1 MNQTLDDLEYL
12 LSQPT
17 KPKKNFW
24 KRISEFF
31 KELKV
36 LWFIFTVLFL
46 WTYLV
51 TNAQLVI
58 DNVSDH
64 FSAEEVEWISEDN
77 THSSFTINQDIVQ
90 QKAEEVDALI
100 ETYWDTI
107 SKQQEIAQDM
117 DHFLQH
123 NLNSYEFSFNL
134 LPPTNRLI
142 IPAINLDVPLI
153 KTDIR
158 NYDNFDE
165 KTFDSD
171 LENGVVKYPTTP
183 NPGEWG
189 NAFFFGHTSQE
200 YWKKNPYGTVF
211 RNIPQLKPDDKIQ
224 IVRNWVLYEYKV
236 LDTVVVW
243 PKDVNDSYV
252 NFWEEWKEYITLMW
266 CYPIWRTD
274 KRMMVFAERI

>member
-1 MNQTLDDLEYL
+1 MNQTLADLECL

-17 KPKKNFW
+17 KPRKNFW
-24 KRISEFF
+24 KKISEFF
-31 KELKV
+31 KELKI
-36 LWFIFTVLFL
+36 LWLIFTVLFL

-64 FSAEEVEWISEDN
+64 FSAEEVEWISVNN
-77 THSSFTINQDIVQ
+77 THSSFTINQELAEK
-90 QKAEEVDALI
+90 KAQEVDTLI

-117 DHFLQH
+117 NHFLQQ

-183 NPGEWG
+183 NPWEWW
-189 NAFFFGHTSQE
+189 NSFFFWHTSQE
-200 YWKKNPYGTVF
+200 YRKKNPYGTVF

-224 IVRNWVLYEYKV
+224 IVWNGVLYEYKV
-236 LDTVVVW
+236 LDTVIVW
-243 PKDVNDSYV
+243 PKDVNDKYV

-274 KRMMVFAERI
+274 KRMMVFAERV